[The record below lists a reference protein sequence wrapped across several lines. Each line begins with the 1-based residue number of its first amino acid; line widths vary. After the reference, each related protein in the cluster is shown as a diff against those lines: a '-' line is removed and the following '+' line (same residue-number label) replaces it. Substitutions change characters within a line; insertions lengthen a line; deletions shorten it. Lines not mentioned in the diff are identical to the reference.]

1 MTLSI
6 TALVLVSALMHA
18 TWNALIKSS
27 GDTRVHT
34 ALLVAAASL
43 LSAPLLVVTPAPQV
57 ESWPYLLASWLLHQ
71 VYFALV
77 GATYRHGDLS
87 LTYPLMRGVPPLL
100 VALGGAMLLPDAT
113 SPWLW
118 SGVGLVSAG
127 VLWIAGVRRMLRQ
140 AHARSSVFALANA
153 VLIAA
158 YTLIDGMG
166 ARASGNAASYGLWL
180 FFLTALPYVPIVLAP
195 YRRRIGS
202 YLRAGWWRALLGAA
216 LSLGAYLIVLSAMT
230 QAPVAAVAAV
240 RETSVIF
247 GAMIGAR
254 LLKEPF
260 GADRIAGACVVALGI
275 ALLKL

>member
-1 MTLSI
+1 MTLSV
-6 TALVLVSALMHA
+6 TALVLLSALMHA

-43 LSAPLLVVTPAPQV
+43 LSAPLIAIAPLPRP
-57 ESWPYLLASWLLHQ
+57 ESWPYLIASWLVHQ
-71 VYFALV
+71 AYFAMV
-77 GATYRHGDLS
+77 AATYRQGDLS

-100 VALGGAMLLPDAT
+100 VALGGALLLHDPT

-118 SGVGLVSAG
+118 SGVALVSAG
-127 VLWIAGVRRMLRQ
+127 VLWIAGLRRMLRQ

-195 YRRRIGS
+195 HRAAIGTH
-202 YLRAGWWRALLGAA
+202 LRAGWRRALLGAG

-260 GADRIAGACVVALGI
+260 GTDRIAGACVVALGI

>member
-1 MTLSI
+1 MTLGV
-6 TALVLVSALMHA
+6 TALVLLSALMHA
-18 TWNALIKSS
+18 TWNALIKTSR
-27 GDTRVHT
+27 DTRVGT
-34 ALLVAAASL
+34 ALLVAFASL
-43 LSAPLLVVTPAPQV
+43 LSAPLLVFVPAP
-57 ESWPYLLASWLLHQ
+57 ESASWGYLVASWLVHQ
-71 VYFALV
+71 AYFAVV
-77 GATYRHGDLS
+77 GLAYRDGDLS
-87 LTYPLMRGVPPLL
+87 LTYPLMRGLPPLL
-100 VALGGAMLLPDAT
+100 VALAGALLLPDPT

-118 SGVGLVSAG
+118 SGVVCVSAG
-127 VLWIAGVRRMLRQ
+127 VLWIAGLRRMLRRL
-140 AHARSSVFALANA
+140 HPRSSTFALVNA

-180 FFLTALPYVPIVLAP
+180 FFLTALPYVVIVLAP
-195 YRRRIGS
+195 HRGTIGAH
-202 YLRAGWWRALLGAA
+202 LRQGWWRALLGAA

-247 GAMIGAR
+247 GALIGAL

-275 ALLKL
+275 ALLEL